1 MADGV
6 LWWVKPLNITDQI
19 AAMFISSCTGMVLER
34 SVGRYKG
41 YSLLAVSITGLTGS
55 IGAIQ

>member
-1 MADGV
+1 MVDGV
-6 LWWVKPLNITDQI
+6 HWWVLTLYTADQI